1 MLAYALRRIAG
12 LIPTLFVL
20 VSLSFFIIRLAPGG
34 PFDQEQGLP
43 PAVRSNLD
51 AAYGLDRPLVA
62 QYGRYLA
69 GVVRGDLGPSFR
81 YKDFRVTELIGS
93 GLPLSLTIGLAAAV
107 LAFLIG
113 VPLGALAAWRANS
126 LLDHALMSVSM
137 LAVVLP
143 AFVVGPLL
151 ALVFGIYWPIF
162 RVAGYEPGQLSF
174 LVLPVVTLALPVA
187 AYVARLMRNSL
198 QEVLRANFIRTA
210 RAKGLSTRAV
220 FLRHALR
227 PARIP
232 VISYLGP
239 AIAFVITG
247 SLVVESV
254 FGLPGSGR
262 FLVQGAINRDY
273 PLVMGMILVYGVV
286 TLVCN
291 LIADLLYG
299 WLDPRVRFT
308 RSAVLDSHSW
318 CSACWPRSRCSRH
331 GSLHSPPSTSTGS
344 TWLHRRSSKV
354 RIGWVRIASGA
365 TCSPAACRRC
375 ECHCSSACWRRW

>member
-34 PFDQEQGLP
+34 PFDQEQALP

-51 AAYGLDRPLVA
+51 AAYGLDRPLVS

-69 GVVRGDLGPSFR
+69 GVVQGDLGPSFR
-81 YKDFRVTELIGS
+81 YKDFHVTELIAS

-107 LAFLIG
+107 LAFLVG
-113 VPLGALAAWRANS
+113 VPLGAVAAWRANS

-227 PARIP
+227 PALIP
-232 VISYLGP
+232 VVSYLGP

-308 RSAVLDSHSW
+308 
-318 CSACWPRSRCSRH
+318 
-331 GSLHSPPSTSTGS
+331 
-344 TWLHRRSSKV
+344 
-354 RIGWVRIASGA
+354 
-365 TCSPAACRRC
+365 
-375 ECHCSSACWRRW
+375 